1 MGFSPCNSQIAAARR
16 MCRTSRGQGSNPSL
30 LATRPESRDLHTQR
44 SIRAS
49 AIESETIGI
58 PRGMR
63 VHRYES
69 RILLILGADSA
80 ISGKQF
86 FCSMSSPLVRGLI
99 ETRRTRDRASTPP
112 LPAVLKSLLLPRPC
126 RTISAMDRTIA
137 KELEDLPKA
146 SGVAVT
152 TFVTAARQIFRDN
165 LRSVVLFGSGAE
177 GRLRPTSDINLVLV
191 LSSFDPAKGTAFR
204 SQFSY
209 AESAGRLT
217 AMFLLE
223 SEVASAVELFAQKF
237 SDILRRHRV
246 LYGPDP
252 FAVVSIPRSAEIG
265 RLRQVLLNL
274 TLRLREAYVEYGAT
288 PERISGL
295 IADSAGPIRSCAAT
309 LSKLEGK
316 VAIPP
321 KEALAEFVGS
331 FGDGGWEEVLA
342 HISET
347 RERTL
352 LSPDVAD
359 ATVIRLIEL
368 TTHLRTRA
376 EALR

>member
-1 MGFSPCNSQIAAARR
+1 M
-16 MCRTSRGQGSNPSL
+16 
-30 LATRPESRDLHTQR
+30 
-44 SIRAS
+44 
-49 AIESETIGI
+49 
-58 PRGMR
+58 
-63 VHRYES
+63 
-69 RILLILGADSA
+69 DS
-80 ISGKQF
+80 S
-86 FCSMSSPLVRGLI
+86 
-99 ETRRTRDRASTPP
+99 
-112 LPAVLKSLLLPRPC
+112 
-126 RTISAMDRTIA
+126 IA
-137 KELEDLPKA
+137 KELEDLPKV

-152 TFVTAARQIFRDN
+152 TFVTAARQVFRDD
-165 LRSVVLFGSGAE
+165 LRSVILYGSGAE

-191 LSSFDPAKGTAFR
+191 LSSFDPAKATAIR

-223 SEVASAVELFAQKF
+223 SEVVSAVELFAQKF

-252 FAVVSIPRSAEIG
+252 FAGLSIPRGAEIW
-265 RLRQVLLNL
+265 RLKQVLLNL
-274 TLRLREAYVEYGAT
+274 TLRLREAYVEYGST

-309 LSKLEGK
+309 LSELEGK
-316 VAIPP
+316 AAIPP
-321 KEALAEFVGS
+321 KEALAEFADS
-331 FGDGGWEEVLA
+331 LGDGDWGEVLA

-359 ATVIRLIEL
+359 ATVFRLIEL
-368 TTHLRTRA
+368 TTRLRTRA